1 MKKDSLRGMPA
12 LLLCEGI
19 DEKNFL
25 IAYIN
30 YLLIFDPVFD
40 NIEILNYGGIN
51 DLNNYLRTIS
61 QQDKF
66 ENVKSI
72 AIIRDAET
80 DWSAAVQSLESSINN
95 SGINRRLFSDMPYY
109 LFPMQGDTGNW
120 QNGTL
125 EDLCLS
131 ILNLN
136 SDHAFVNENTV
147 RLSQLYIKNLENEN
161 FDTFPRRHKNLLH
174 SYFSGTNN
182 FVDLKIGEAAR
193 AGAFDWCHQNL
204 LQLSNF
210 LRILVQKCV
219 N

>member
-30 YLLIFDPVFD
+30 YLLTLDPVFD
-40 NIEILNYGGIN
+40 NIEVLNYGGIS
-51 DLNNYLRTIS
+51 DLNNYLKTIS

-72 AIIRDAET
+72 AIIRDSET
-80 DWSAAVQSLESSINN
+80 DWNAAVQSLESSINN
-95 SGINRRLFSDMPYY
+95 SGINRNLFSDIPYY
-109 LFPMQGDTGNW
+109 LFPMQGDNGNW

-125 EDLCLS
+125 EDLCLI
-131 ILNLN
+131 ILNL
-136 SDHAFVNENTV
+136 SSTDAFVNENTI

-193 AGAFDWCHQNL
+193 AGAFDWSHQNL
-204 LQLSNF
+204 QQLNNF
-210 LRILVQKCV
+210 LMILVQKSI